1 MIFSKID
8 VKDIIEV
15 FDDAGVTGC
24 VILAKAEFIHTLYD
38 KELINSVELVFRN
51 AHNQVIKI

>member
-1 MIFSKID
+1 MILSKID

-24 VILAKAEFIHTLYD
+24 FILSKAEFIRELYN

-51 AHNQVIKI
+51 ADNQVIKV